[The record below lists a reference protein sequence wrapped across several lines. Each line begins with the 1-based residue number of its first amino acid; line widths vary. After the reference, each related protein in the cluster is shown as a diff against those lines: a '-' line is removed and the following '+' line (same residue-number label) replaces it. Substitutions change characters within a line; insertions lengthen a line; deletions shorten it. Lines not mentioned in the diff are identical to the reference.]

1 MKIRDAHATVNGD
14 KKTHTMPSGGLEI
27 VGDDGRS
34 LYTLK
39 LKDGQLEVQVGG
51 VVKHG
56 GLVLDDKL
64 GVLPIARNC
73 VLITRSEY
81 K

>member
-14 KKTHTMPSGGLEI
+14 KTTQVMPSGGLEI
-27 VGDDGRS
+27 VGDDGQS

-39 LKDGQLEVQVGG
+39 LKDGQLEIQVGG

-56 GLVLDDKL
+56 GLVMDDKIS
-64 GVLPIARNC
+64 VLPIARNC
-73 VLITRSEY
+73 VLIARSEY